1 MKLTE
6 LSKGRRAV
14 VSNFIIDQDRP
25 ELYKRLVLMGLRPG
39 TEVEMVG
46 RAPLGCPYVI
56 RVRNQ
61 GFGLRRELTE
71 LIQVT
76 PCD

>member
-14 VSNFIIDQDRP
+14 VSAFHLSQGQP
-25 ELYKRLVLMGLRPG
+25 ELYKRLLLMGIRPG

-61 GFGLRRELTE
+61 GFGLRKELTE